1 MLVVDAG
8 TDSMGLGAAAST
20 STRLNIGFATLV
32 VPVNGQGTF
41 VTIQPALTEAASGT
55 HSIMAG
61 VAITALSLT
70 GAGAATDDAATL
82 YVAGAPTGATRN
94 YAFWVDAGAARFDGN
109 IGFFSTAPVAQQ
121 AGVEDVTNNV
131 TAGGTDG
138 TIANYTDLVTYSNDA
153 AAIRNDIYQLARSL
167 AQAKNALRTYGL
179 LS

>member
-1 MLVVDAG
+1 MTEPKPLAESVPGNARG
-8 TDSMGLGAAAST
+8 IIGSTELARGPSARTNEGCANCYAAK
-20 STRLNIGFATLV
+20 RLARYPLQVKRERGGRGVKAEPRGH
-32 VPVNGQGTF
+32 VP
-41 VTIQPALTEAASGT
+41 
-55 HSIMAG
+55 
-61 VAITALSLT
+61 
-70 GAGAATDDAATL
+70 
-82 YVAGAPTGATRN
+82 PTGATRN